1 MSATVLRIETIV
13 ILKLSWVQQNNLFQD
28 WKPLQTM
35 SESIVQWL
43 YSIFFFIMILDL
55 IKWSSRCWPQKK
67 VQIKRKEKVR
77 VQQRR
82 VKAHLTSVTNT
93 KTTSIKSWETA
104 YITWDPHKLRP
115 WMTHKQKQPSL
126 ETRPNF
132 PSVDFAGKRKGLR
145 VRHQPASKEK

>member
-1 MSATVLRIETIV
+1 MTMSATVLRIETII
-13 ILKLSWVQQNNLFQD
+13 ILKLPWVQQNNLFQD
-28 WKPLQTM
+28 WKSLQTM

-77 VQQRR
+77 VQQMR
-82 VKAHLTSVTNT
+82 VKAHLISVTNT

-104 YITWDPHKLRP
+104 YIHGIPTNSDHGWPTNRNSRVL
-115 WMTHKQKQPSL
+115 
-126 ETRPNF
+126 
-132 PSVDFAGKRKGLR
+132 KREQIFQVWILQER
-145 VRHQPASKEK
+145 QRAWE